1 MQFIQQIYN
10 GVAQS
15 AIYLAIALG
24 ITLVYGL
31 TRLINFA
38 QGQLLVLSSFLTYQ
52 LVTDHVPIWAAII
65 VATLATALIGELLDL
80 ALFRR
85 TLHNPLVGFVISL
98 GLITVLQEITVLVW
112 SPNDFSVAPPFA
124 GVWHAGSIVF
134 DQPRLLLIASV
145 IVMVGILFGI
155 LELTKVGRGIRALA
169 ENATTAQ
176 LMGIPVRRY
185 VSITFMIGSA
195 LAGVAGALLATIYPF
210 NAFSGTQ
217 LVLVG
222 FAVAIVGGLGS
233 VFGAAVAALL
243 LTLPQTLASAYLSQS
258 WAPAFGLLATIAVIL
273 WRPSGLF
280 RTAGSAGASHFSLG
294 DAATRLHAYEV
305 RLATHLKQ
313 TAGAVPRRWRYL
325 NAQRGAT
332 GIGVILI
339 ALAPV
344 ILVSATALSTATYML
359 ILAVA
364 AVAFWFAFRQA
375 GIFPMTSGAFMGVG
389 GYTAAVT
396 LNHLSLNFWLE
407 LPLATVAAG
416 VVAFVVGL
424 ISLRASAS
432 YFVILTL
439 VIAELIVLLFTNL
452 TSWTNGQLG
461 ITDVVPPSPIGP
473 LGFSTPTSFYYLCF
487 VLLAVATACVYLI
500 CRTRFG
506 QRLITVREN
515 ERLARSLGINAFRD
529 KIVTFTISG
538 AICGAAGVLLFY
550 YLRYVSPSTFDIPL
564 AIDIQLIVLL
574 GGATVWSGP
583 FIGAALFAFLPEILN
598 LSASQEQ
605 LAYGLTLIVVI
616 LLMPSGIGGLIKRS
630 YLRLRLLQAGDP
642 VRRPTRPPDGRSGTI
657 AALVSRAAGGKEA
670 A

>member
-24 ITLVYGL
+24 ITLIYGL

-52 LVTDHVPIWAAII
+52 LVTDHVPVWAAII
-65 VATLATALIGELLDL
+65 IAALAIALIGELLDL

-85 TLHNPLVGFVISL
+85 TLDNPLVGFVISL
-98 GLITVLQEITVLVW
+98 GLITVLQEITVMVW

-124 GVWHAGSIVF
+124 GVWHVGSIVF
-134 DQPRLLLIASV
+134 DHPRFLLIVSV
-145 IVMVGILFGI
+145 IVMVGILFAI
-155 LELTKVGRGIRALA
+155 MELTKVGRGIRALA
-169 ENATTAQ
+169 ENATTAE

-185 VSITFMIGSA
+185 ISITFIIGSA

-258 WAPAFGLLATIAVIL
+258 WAPAFGLIATIAVIL

-305 RLATHLKQ
+305 RLATHLKRS
-313 TAGAVPRRWRYL
+313 ADVVPPWSRYL
-325 NAQRGAT
+325 NAQRGAA
-332 GIGVILI
+332 GIGLILI

-344 ILVSATALSTATYML
+344 ILISATALSTATYMV
-359 ILAVA
+359 ILAIA
-364 AVAFWFAFRQA
+364 AMAFWFTFRQA
-375 GIFPMTSGAFMGVG
+375 GIFSMTSGAFMGIG

-407 LPLATVAAG
+407 LPLAIVAAA
-416 VVAFVVGL
+416 VVACVVGL
-424 ISLRASAS
+424 ISLRANAS

-461 ITDVVPPSPIGP
+461 ITDVVPPSSIGP
-473 LGFSTPTSFYYLCF
+473 MEFSTPTSFYYLCF
-487 VLLAVATACVYLI
+487 VLLAIATACVYLI

-506 QRLITVREN
+506 QRLVTIREN

-529 KIVTFTISG
+529 KIIAFTIYG
-538 AICGAAGVLLFY
+538 AISGAAGVLLFY
-550 YLRYVSPSTFDIPL
+550 YLRYVSPATFDIPL

-583 FIGAALFAFLPEILN
+583 FIGAALFAFLPEVLN
-598 LSASQEQ
+598 LSASQQQ
-605 LAYGLTLIVVI
+605 LAYGVTLIVVI
-616 LLMPSGIGGLIKRS
+616 ILMPSGISGLIKRS
-630 YLRLRLLQAGDP
+630 YLWLRLRQVGDP
-642 VRRPTRPPDGRSGTI
+642 IRRPTRPPGAPSGR
-657 AALVSRAAGGKEA
+657 AALLSRAARGKEA